1 MQYYTLLILP
11 KENIFPVDVRIHTF
25 SIISTFS
32 TFYLQVSLGLQSYI
46 AELLKGILYTE
57 RNQQIMCDAG
67 MPHQLLT
74 LGYVALADDTHPL
87 HPPFRAMFERLA
99 AQALTPRD
107 LR

>member
-1 MQYYTLLILP
+1 
-11 KENIFPVDVRIHTF
+11 
-25 SIISTFS
+25 
-32 TFYLQVSLGLQSYI
+32 
-46 AELLKGILYTE
+46 
-57 RNQQIMCDAG
+57 MCDAG

-107 LR
+107 LRLLISSILLVVTFSVICCICMYALSKKLFCFQTQHCSSKKKLYKIFILILKL

>member
-1 MQYYTLLILP
+1 ML
-11 KENIFPVDVRIHTF
+11 FP
-25 SIISTFS
+25 
-32 TFYLQVSLGLQSYI
+32 QKSLGVQSYI

-107 LR
+107 LRLLISSVLLVVTFSVICCIYMYALSKR

>member
-1 MQYYTLLILP
+1 
-11 KENIFPVDVRIHTF
+11 
-25 SIISTFS
+25 
-32 TFYLQVSLGLQSYI
+32 
-46 AELLKGILYTE
+46 
-57 RNQQIMCDAG
+57 MCDAG

-107 LR
+107 LRLLISSVLLVVTFSVICCITCMLFQKDNFFVFKLSIVYL